1 MEGRTSKQ
9 RLNAPSGREHRE
21 VNPAREFRC
30 FLHRLGHCVCGL
42 WLLFVMPAAACQ
54 VPVFRYA
61 LERWP
66 ADPYRLLIVAD
77 PASELSAEQQAAV
90 ATAVSLD
97 HANLVVRH
105 VLPDEVE
112 WPAEAEPGV
121 LPLLALQYPAAM
133 LRDEIIWSAPL
144 NRNQLERLLDSPARR
159 ALATRA
165 LAGETAVWVLLESGD
180 AAADRR
186 TFDELRRHLD
196 TAESELVLPEGVIG
210 KGHELPE
217 GGDPENEL
225 QSEIPLQLKFS
236 TVRIGLDDPD
246 ESAFRAMLLR
256 SEPGLDQQGRG
267 PLVFAMFGQGRT
279 LPALFAADL
288 SEESVVFG
296 CNYLCGACSCQVKR
310 ENPGFDLLL
319 NCDWHAALA
328 GIGSA
333 IPEKILPPLS
343 GVILPATAERGL
355 ASEDADSSV
364 GAGSRNIKARPFLW
378 LFVVLGLVL
387 LGVGVATVRV
397 LRRS

>member
-1 MEGRTSKQ
+1 M
-9 RLNAPSGREHRE
+9 A
-21 VNPAREFRC
+21 
-30 FLHRLGHCVCGL
+30 GL
-42 WLLFVMPAAACQ
+42 WLFVTLASACQ

-77 PASELSAEQQAAV
+77 PASELSPDQQAAV
-90 ATAVSLD
+90 AAAASLD
-97 HANLVVRH
+97 HANLLVRR

-112 WPAEAEPGV
+112 WPADLEPGA
-121 LPLLALQYPAAM
+121 LPQLALQYPAAM
-133 LRDEIIWSAPL
+133 LRDEVIWSAPL

-165 LAGETAVWVLLESGD
+165 LAGDTAVWVLLESGD
-180 AAADRR
+180 AATDRR

-236 TVRIGLDDPD
+236 TLRIGADDPV
-246 ESAFRAMLLR
+246 ESALRAMLLR
-256 SEPGLDQQGRG
+256 SEPGLDKPGRG

-279 LPALFAADL
+279 LPALFGADV

-343 GVILPATAERGL
+343 GVILPATAERGM
-355 ASEDADSSV
+355 ASGE
-364 GAGSRNIKARPFLW
+364 AGSPGGPGPTNKKTRPFLW

-387 LGVGVATVRV
+387 LGVCLATVRV
-397 LRRS
+397 LRRPQV